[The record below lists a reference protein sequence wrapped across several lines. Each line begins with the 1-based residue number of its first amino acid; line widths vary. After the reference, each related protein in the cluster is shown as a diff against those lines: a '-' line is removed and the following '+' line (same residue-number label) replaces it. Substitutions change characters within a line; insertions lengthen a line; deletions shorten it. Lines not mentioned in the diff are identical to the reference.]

1 MKKRVNISIGEK
13 LHEDAVAYA
22 QRQEMDF
29 SELLSVLLRERLEE
43 ERREALAR
51 ATAQSRS
58 RLARPR

>member
-29 SELLSVLLRERLEE
+29 SELLSTLLRERLES
-43 ERREALAR
+43 ERKEMLSRPTAL
-51 ATAQSRS
+51 SRS
-58 RLARPR
+58 KPPRR